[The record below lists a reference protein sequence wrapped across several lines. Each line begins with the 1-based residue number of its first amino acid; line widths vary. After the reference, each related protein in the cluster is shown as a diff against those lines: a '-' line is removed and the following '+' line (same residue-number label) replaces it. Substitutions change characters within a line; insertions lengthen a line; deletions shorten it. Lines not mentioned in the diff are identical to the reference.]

1 MNHFMAFPIFDKP
14 KEQIMTKYILK
25 RLLLILPS
33 LLLVVLVIYSLLTFV
48 SFGKPFSLTLYRGDY
63 LDTIFNLFHVKG
75 GFFSRYIRYCWNVLV
90 RLDFGSSRETGLT
103 ITEELLPRLNRT
115 MLLTVLSLTVSA
127 VIGIPLGIGA
137 AMNQNGWQDRLVSI
151 STLLLSSVPSY
162 VLTII
167 FVLIFALYLGIL
179 PVSGT
184 ENWASYILPVIVISM
199 GSIAETTQITRSA
212 VSSVKNQQ
220 FISASKGLGIPSGQ
234 LIYRHILRNSMIP
247 IVSTLA
253 QNASAVLGS
262 SLIVENFFT
271 IPALGSYLIKAV
283 NDRNFTRV
291 LGCSFVIASA
301 LILINFAA
309 DMIKIM
315 IDPKLRTSINSR
327 KADNV

>member
-1 MNHFMAFPIFDKP
+1 
-14 KEQIMTKYILK
+14 MTKYILK
-25 RLLLILPS
+25 RLLLIIPS

-48 SFGKPFSLTLYRGDY
+48 SFGKPFSLSPYRGDY

-90 RLDFGSSRETGLT
+90 HLDFGSSAQTGMT
-103 ITEELLPRLNRT
+103 ITEELLPRLSRT
-115 MLLTVLSLTVSA
+115 MMLTILSLIVAAA
-127 VIGIPLGIGA
+127 VGIPLGIGA
-137 AMNQNGWQDRLVSI
+137 AMNQNGWQDSLSSV

-167 FVLIFALYLGIL
+167 FVLVFALYLGIL

-184 ENWASYILPVIVISM
+184 ENWTSYILPVIVISM

-212 VSSVKNQQ
+212 VSSVKERQY
-220 FISASKGLGIPSGQ
+220 ISASRGMGIPSRQ
-234 LIYRHILRNSMIP
+234 LTYRHILRNSMIP
-247 IVSTLA
+247 IISTLA
-253 QNASAVLGS
+253 RNASAVLGS

-291 LGCSFVIASA
+291 LGCSFVIAA
-301 LILINFAA
+301 TLILINFTA
-309 DMIKIM
+309 DLVNIM
-315 IDPKLRTSINSR
+315 IDPKLRTAVNTNR
-327 KADNV
+327 KAGKA